1 MALRVSNE
9 SSQWLNPETEPTE
22 STGSTEA
29 APAAAAASTAK
40 PDGLEPFA
48 GATPAAGGAVA
59 QKYSLDDAVDRRML
73 IDACPQRNAISAA
86 AKNGDRICAG
96 AALTNAL
103 ILTGDTADNRAAN
116 AAALASVA
124 KSLDVQLPKSV
135 KQADVD
141 AALKS
146 YASGS
151 MSPKDVQLLQQLTY
165 AMGRSIQKGDDTGTN
180 APAMG
185 ILVNQLASA
194 GARFQGAELVMTAGK
209 NAHWLAVA
217 DGVVADSDPARTAIK
232 GNEPLL
238 KPSQWGAGVSAP
250 KTPRGDTVVR
260 LRGGGE
266 LKNLADGQ
274 GYTLNLRHGQSVA
287 DALFYVKNAA
297 AQARGT
303 PLD

>member
-9 SSQWLNPETEPTE
+9 SSQWLNPETEAE
-22 STGSTEA
+22 
-29 APAAAAASTAK
+29 PAAQPAALAAEAR
-40 PDGLEPFA
+40 PDALETFA
-48 GATPAAGGAVA
+48 GATPAAGGAIA
-59 QKYSLDDAVDRRML
+59 QKFNLDDAVDRRML

-103 ILTGDTADNRAAN
+103 LLTGDTADNRAAN

-151 MSPKDVQLLQQLTY
+151 ISPKDVQLLQQLTY
-165 AMGRSIQKGDDTGTN
+165 AMARSIQKGDDTGTN

-185 ILVNQLASA
+185 ILINQLANA

-217 DGVVADSDPARTAIK
+217 DGVVADSDPARTVLEGK
-232 GNEPLL
+232 EPLL
-238 KPSQWGAGVSAP
+238 KPAQWGADVAAP
-250 KTPRGDTVVR
+250 KRPRGETVVR
-260 LRGGGE
+260 LRGGGD
-266 LKNLADGQ
+266 LPNLPDGQ
-274 GYTLNLRHGQSVA
+274 AYTLSLRHGQSLA

-297 AQARGT
+297 AQAKGQPR
-303 PLD
+303 D